1 MELMTFFLENS
12 LNSAPYHKMIFISS
26 FLYPAELGFTI
37 WNLTNMVLSQLYSC
51 PIDFEIF
58 NANVSMAVM
67 MGSLSL
73 HLFEPV
79 LFNEW
84 VTLKHN
90 SNIICE
96 KIVHIT
102 PVIYYWS
109 KGIYKYS
116 TIKISGVSFLYNLIW
131 GYRSTGSYNMQDIYF
146 VLDND
151 IHWLY
156 TWSFVFIGHIAGNT
170 IMHVT

>member
-1 MELMTFFLENS
+1 MDLITLFLENC
-12 LNSAPYHKMIFISS
+12 LNSSPYHKMVFISS
-26 FLYPAELGFTI
+26 FLYPADLGFTL
-37 WNLTNMVLSQLYSC
+37 WNLTNIVLSILYSY

-58 NANVSMAVM
+58 NANISMAVM

-73 HLFEPV
+73 HWYEPLLFTK
-79 LFNEW
+79 W
-84 VTLKHN
+84 VTLKLN

-102 PVIYYWS
+102 PVVYYWS
-109 KGIYKYS
+109 KGIYKYN
-116 TIKISGVSFLYNLIW
+116 TIKISGISLLYHLIW
-131 GYRSTGSYNMQDIYF
+131 GYRGSGSYNMQDIYF

-156 TWSFVFIGHIAGNT
+156 AWSCAFIGHIIT
-170 IMHVT
+170 HVI